1 MMVIYY
7 FLLRFYRS
15 SLRELK
21 RLESR
26 SRSPLQSK
34 VNETLDG
41 IPTIVAYGRTM
52 DFADSAHNLVD
63 ESNKPVF
70 LRASAEIWVTLRLEL
85 MSALIILAVAML
97 GKETKV
103 MNTSQFG
110 AALAYANGMTYI
122 LNLLVKAS
130 AAIESEVSDYQYF

>member
-1 MMVIYY
+1 MIVYY
-7 FLLRFYRS
+7 FLLHFYRR

-41 IPTIVAYGRTM
+41 IPTIAAFGRSLE
-52 DFADSAHNLVD
+52 FAGSAHGLID
-63 ESNKPVF
+63 ESNKPVY
-70 LRASAEIWVTLRLEL
+70 LRTEAEIWVTLRMEIL
-85 MSALIILAVAML
+85 SALVILAVAML

-103 MNTSQFG
+103 MNMSQFG
-110 AALAYANGMTYI
+110 SALSYANGLTYI
-122 LNLLVKAS
+122 MNLLVKAS
-130 AAIESEVSDYQYF
+130 AAIESEV